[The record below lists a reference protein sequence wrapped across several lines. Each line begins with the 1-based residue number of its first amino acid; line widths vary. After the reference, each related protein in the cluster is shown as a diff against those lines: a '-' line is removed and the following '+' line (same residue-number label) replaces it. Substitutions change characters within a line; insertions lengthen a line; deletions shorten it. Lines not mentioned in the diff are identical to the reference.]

1 MNLFDLVAVLTL
13 NKKDYEDGL
22 NDAEKEASSFGDK
35 LKSGFSNTVSFI
47 GGSFAKIGAAAGGIS
62 VAIGKQALDA
72 YANYEQ
78 LVGGVETLFKES
90 SDTIMANASEA
101 WKTAGMSAN
110 EYAETVTSFSAS
122 LIQSTGRGVQTDIDA
137 MEDALDAEYKATK
150 QNLQDQYDE
159 VKKHWDER
167 IRLTKDSNA
176 KASLREQKNEELKAL
191 KRANQEELEAL
202 KVHNKELIAQAEA
215 ANSTSVTTE
224 ESLAEAAKLADM
236 AIIDM
241 SDNANKMGS
250 DIESIKNAYSGFAK
264 GNFTMLD
271 NLKLG
276 YGGTKEEMARLIDD
290 ANRLREAQG
299 LNADLTVHSYAD
311 IVTAIHEVQTNLGI
325 TGTTAREASTTIQG
339 SLASMKSAWQN
350 LLVGI
355 SDDTQPFD
363 SLVDDLV
370 NSVSTVGDNILPRVE
385 KILGGIGNLVS
396 KLAPKLVEQIPS
408 LLETVLPSL
417 IDAILATSETLAEV
431 IPNILNTLANVV
443 IDNSGLILNAIGKML
458 STIASKLPGM
468 AKTILQ
474 KIPTFIRQIADFIKD
489 NVGWIV
495 KAIADLIVVVAE
507 ELPNI
512 IMTIIDVLP
521 DVIMSILDA
530 LIDNLPTVI
539 NALVQMVL
547 AIVDHLPE
555 IILGLIEALPTI
567 IEKICTALIE
577 NLPLLIQGAIQ
588 IVVGIVEHLP
598 EIISGLIAAL
608 PSIITSIVNGFS
620 GLGDALGG
628 VFGTALEI
636 CGGILGEL
644 GNVAMGV
651 FNWIGTLMDD
661 PAKALEQAFDGIKD
675 YASKVFESV
684 KTIITGI
691 FDLIDAKQKEAEAKA
706 RREKTDA
713 ALQAE
718 IDAGKLKAETNE
730 NGTHD
735 YTDEYREYLTAKGLL
750 GDGTA
755 IISEDTTWEQ
765 WKTEPIYQEKK
776 SELNVSGEVT
786 IKGVNDKNEFVGAAH
801 MTEQELAHMFQTQG
815 RLY

>member
-13 NKKDYEDGL
+13 NKKDYENGL
-22 NDAEKEASSFGDK
+22 NDAEKEATSFGDK

-78 LVGGVETLFKES
+78 LVGGVETLFKDS

-137 MEDALDAEYKATK
+137 MEDALGAEYKATK
-150 QNLQDQYDE
+150 QSLQDQYDE

-167 IRLTKDSNA
+167 IRLTKDSNE

-191 KRANQEELEAL
+191 KRSNQEELEAL
-202 KVHNKELIAQAEA
+202 KVHNKELIAQAEE
-215 ANSTSVTTE
+215 ANNTSVTTE

-299 LNADLTVHSYAD
+299 LNADLTIHSYAD

-325 TGTTAREASTTIQG
+325 TGTTAKEASTTIQG

-363 SLVDDLV
+363 DLVDDLV
-370 NSVSTVGDNILPRVE
+370 GSVMIVGDNILPRVE
-385 KILGGIGNLVS
+385 KILGGIGNLAS
-396 KLAPKLVEQIPS
+396 KLAPKLLEQIPP
-408 LLETVLPSL
+408 LLEAVLPSL
-417 IDAILATSETLAEV
+417 IEATMSMSETLAEV
-431 IPNILNTLANVV
+431 IPSILDTLANVV
-443 IDNSGLILNAIGKML
+443 IDNSGTLLDAIGKML
-458 STIASKLPGM
+458 SKIAGKLPDM

-474 KIPTFIRQIADFIKD
+474 KIPTLIRQIADFIVN
-489 NVGWIV
+489 NVGWLV
-495 KAIADLIVVVAE
+495 KAVTDLIVVIAQ

-512 IMTIIDVLP
+512 IMAIIEVLP
-521 DVIMSILDA
+521 EVIMSILDA
-530 LIDNLPTVI
+530 LIENLPTII
-539 NALVQMVL
+539 NALIQMVL
-547 AIVDHLPE
+547 AIVEHLPE
-555 IILGLIEALPTI
+555 IITSLIEALPQI
-567 IEKICTALIE
+567 IDMICTGLIE

-588 IVVGIVEHLP
+588 LVVGIVSHLP
-598 EIISGLIAAL
+598 EIIAGLIEAL
-608 PSIITSIVNGFS
+608 PQIIEAIVAGFA

-628 VFGTALEI
+628 VFGAALDI

-644 GNVAMGV
+644 GNIASGV

-661 PAKALEQAFDGIKD
+661 PAKAIEDAFDGIKG
-675 YASKVFESV
+675 YASKTFESV

-706 RREKTDA
+706 NRAKA
-713 ALQAE
+713 QQAV
-718 IDAGKLKAETNE
+718 
-730 NGTHD
+730 
-735 YTDEYREYLTAKGLL
+735 
-750 GDGTA
+750 
-755 IISEDTTWEQ
+755 SE
-765 WKTEPIYQEKK
+765 
-776 SELNVSGEVT
+776 
-786 IKGVNDKNEFVGAAH
+786 
-801 MTEQELAHMFQTQG
+801 TEQERGLRAIYDESGTMAGWEVVDEAKYLASYGGNDAMGLLQKKEETVDVTGTITVEGVDADGNNVETYDYIIDHTTGMMRRQARMVG
-815 RLY
+815 

>member
-78 LVGGVETLFKES
+78 LVGGVETLFKDS

-150 QNLQDQYDE
+150 QSLQDQYDE

-167 IRLTKDSNA
+167 IRLTKDSNE

-191 KRANQEELEAL
+191 KRANEEELEAL
-202 KVHNKELIAQAEA
+202 KVHNKELIAQAEE
-215 ANSTSVTTE
+215 ANNTSVTTE

-299 LNADLTVHSYAD
+299 LNADLTIHSYAD

-325 TGTTAREASTTIQG
+325 TGTTAKEASTTIQG

-363 SLVDDLV
+363 DLVDDLV
-370 NSVSTVGDNILPRVE
+370 GSVTIVGDNILPRVE
-385 KILGGIGNLVS
+385 KILGGIGNLAS
-396 KLAPKLVEQIPS
+396 KLAPKLLEQIPP
-408 LLETVLPSL
+408 LLEAVLPSL
-417 IDAILATSETLAEV
+417 IEATLSMSETLAEV
-431 IPNILNTLANVV
+431 IPSILDTLANVV
-443 IDNSGLILNAIGKML
+443 IDNSGALLNAIGKML
-458 STIASKLPGM
+458 STIAGKLPTM
-468 AKTILQ
+468 ARTILQ
-474 KIPTFIRQIADFIKD
+474 KIPTLIRQIADFIVN
-489 NVGWIV
+489 NVGWLV
-495 KAIADLIVVVAE
+495 KAVTDLIVVIAQ

-512 IMTIIDVLP
+512 IMAIIEVLP
-521 DVIMSILDA
+521 EVIMSILDA
-530 LIDNLPTVI
+530 LIENLPTVI
-539 NALVQMVL
+539 NALIQMVL
-547 AIVDHLPE
+547 MIVEYLPE
-555 IILGLIEALPTI
+555 IITGLVEALPKI
-567 IEKICTALIE
+567 IDMICTGLIE

-588 IVVGIVEHLP
+588 LVIGIVSHLP

-608 PSIITSIVNGFS
+608 PSIIQAIVNGFS

-628 VFGTALEI
+628 VFGAALDI

-644 GNVAMGV
+644 GNVASGV

-661 PAKALEQAFDGIKD
+661 PAKAIEDAFDGIKD
-675 YASKVFESV
+675 YASKTFESI

-691 FDLIDAKQKEAEAKA
+691 FDLIEAKRAEAESKERLAKVKSEE
-706 RREKTDA
+706 EKVI
-713 ALQAE
+713 L
-718 IDAGKLKAETNE
+718 AGKTKVVAGSTYSDEFWE
-730 NGTHD
+730 AYEAAG
-735 YTDEYREYLTAKGLL
+735 YTDFAKGAN
-750 GDGTA
+750 GVA
-755 IISEDTTWEQ
+755 YAKKE
-765 WKTEPIYQEKK
+765 EKVD
-776 SELNVSGEVT
+776 VSGT
-786 IKGVNDKNEFVGAAH
+786 ITIEGVNNEGEFIGAAN
-801 MTEQELAHMFQTQG
+801 MTEEQLARMFQTQG